1 VSDGYVLVIGAAGI
15 DTKGYASAPLESG
28 TSNPGK
34 IKSSSGGVARN
45 ISENLS
51 RLGQDVIL
59 LSAIG
64 NDPPGERVL
73 KRLQKSG
80 IDTANLLVVDN
91 RRTSAYIALY
101 DEHKALIHSID
112 DMSVLDAISAQYI
125 YRQRSLIH
133 KADMVVM
140 DGNLSI
146 AVISSVIKQAAAKKV
161 PVAVD
166 PTSVS
171 LADKIIP
178 HLANLYMV
186 TPNAAEAEVLT
197 GQRVKTRGQAIK
209 AAHSLVALGVD
220 IVVVTLGEKG
230 VVYATSDTSGHIP
243 ALSTNVVDMT
253 GASDAMSAAIVF
265 ASLNDFS
272 VDEAVRL
279 GASAAFLTLQTE
291 ESVVPDMTLD
301 LLYDI

>member
-1 VSDGYVLVIGAAGI
+1 MSDGYVLVIGAAGI
-15 DTKGYASAPLESG
+15 DTKGYASATLESG

-51 RLGQDVIL
+51 RLGQTVML
-59 LSAIG
+59 LSAVG
-64 NDPPGERVL
+64 NDPSGERVI
-73 KRLQKSG
+73 KQLQKAG
-80 IDTANLLVVDN
+80 IDTADLLVVDN
-91 RRTSAYIALY
+91 RRTAAYLALY
-101 DEHKALIHSID
+101 DENKALIHSID
-112 DMSVLDAISAQYI
+112 DMSVLDAISAQYV
-125 YRQRSLIH
+125 YRQRALIH
-133 KADMVVM
+133 NADMVVM
-140 DGNLSI
+140 DGNLSV
-146 AVISSVIKQAAAKKV
+146 AVIASVIKQATAKKV
-161 PVAVD
+161 PIVVD

-209 AAHSLVALGVD
+209 AAHELVALGVD
-220 IVVVTLGEKG
+220 IAVVTLGEKG

-243 ALSTNVVDMT
+243 ALSANVVDMT
-253 GASDAMSAAIVF
+253 GASDAMSAAIIF
-265 ASLNDFS
+265 AILNDFP

-279 GASAAFLTLQTE
+279 GAGAAFLTLQTE
-291 ESVVPDMTLD
+291 DSVVPDMTLD
-301 LLYDI
+301 LLYNI

>member
-1 VSDGYVLVIGAAGI
+1 MSDGYVLVIGAAGI

-140 DGNLSI
+140 DGNLSM